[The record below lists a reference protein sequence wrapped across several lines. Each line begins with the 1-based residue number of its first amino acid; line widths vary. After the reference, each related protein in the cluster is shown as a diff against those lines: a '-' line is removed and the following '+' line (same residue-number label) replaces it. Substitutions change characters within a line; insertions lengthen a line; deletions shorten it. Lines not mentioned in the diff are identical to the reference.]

1 MINELDI
8 IRFIK
13 TYKKNRMIQ
22 ISNLSKSFGEQELF
36 TNLSFKLNAG
46 NRIGLVGRN
55 GSGKSTLFK
64 LILGEEHYDAGDIII
79 PKGYR
84 IGALRQHLEFSES
97 TLREEAAL
105 ALSGD
110 AQYDVY
116 KVEKILFGLGF
127 VQEDLEKDP
136 LSFSGGYQIR
146 INLAKLLVTEPN
158 LLLLDEPTNYL
169 DILSLRWLKSFLRSF
184 QGEVILIT
192 HDRDFMDAV
201 TTHTMGIVRRSLSL
215 LSGNTHKFYEQ
226 LKSNDELYEKQK
238 IAQDKKR
245 KELEEFIAKN
255 KARASTAA
263 LAQSKVKQLEKM
275 DLMDDLGF
283 DDSLKFDFN
292 FQDTPAKILLDV
304 KELSFGY
311 TPEKILFKDI
321 SFTLAKGECLAI
333 IGKNGT
339 GKSTLLNTIAG
350 ELKQLH
356 GRVELHPSTSF
367 GHFGQTNISRLHP
380 NNTVMDEICGANPK
394 LSASE
399 VRSICGGMMF
409 SGSSADKKIS
419 LLSGGEKSRVM
430 LGRILAHSAN
440 LLFLDEPTHHL
451 DMDSIEA
458 LTQAIKNFKG
468 SCIIVSHSEELL
480 RRVADRLIIFAKDE
494 AEYFDGGYDFFL
506 EKIGWDEE
514 EQVENLK
521 PTPKVNKKENK
532 KLRAGLIQERSKL
545 TSPLKKEVEKLEVF
559 IMETE
564 ELIALHH
571 AELITASNNLDSSKV
586 MELSKLVGLEESQV
600 EEKFE
605 RLERVQTELDEIM
618 NSYEKKLADLEV

>member
-1 MINELDI
+1 
-8 IRFIK
+8 
-13 TYKKNRMIQ
+13 MIQ
-22 ISNLSKSFGEQELF
+22 ILNLSKSFGEQELF

-64 LILGEEHYDAGDIII
+64 LILGEEHYDEGDIII

-215 LSGNTHKFYEQ
+215 LCGNTHKFYEQ

-380 NNTVMDEICGANPK
+380 NNTVMDEIYGANPK

-494 AEYFDGGYDFFL
+494 AEYFDGGYDLFL

-514 EQVENLK
+514 EQVEKLK

-532 KLRAGLIQERSKL
+532 KLRAALIQDRSKL
-545 TSPLKKEVEKLEVF
+545 TSPLKKEVEELEAF
-559 IMETE
+559 IMQTE
-564 ELIALHH
+564 ELISLHH
-571 AELITASNNLDSSKV
+571 TELITASNNSDSSKV

-605 RLERVQTELDEIM
+605 RLETVQNELDEIM
-618 NSYEKKLADLEV
+618 NSYEKKLADLEA